1 MRIML
6 LTLLFS
12 TLYAI
17 FLMPAAYGKDI
28 HKEKSLYRNI
38 LVKESNGLRCLV
50 FTVKRGD
57 RNQTC
62 MDLSDPKRLVFPY
75 VRMSLGGL
83 LLNDEP
89 RKILIVGLGG
99 GSIPVTLTELFPNAE
114 ITIVEIDPAVLKVA
128 KRYFNFEETNNMKV
142 EVVDARV
149 FAKRAAIKGKTYD
162 FIILDAF
169 TGDYIPEHLM
179 TTEFLAETQAL
190 LTDDGVLVANTFS
203 TSKLYQHESAT
214 YQHVFGDYLNFKMAN
229 TGNRVII
236 ASQKPLPSD
245 FYLRS
250 KAKQFAA
257 KLDNYGVD
265 IMTFPGRMSR
275 DQDWDTT
282 SKPLTDQYNPAN
294 LLQGES

>member
-1 MRIML
+1 MRTFL
-6 LTLLFS
+6 LALLC
-12 TLYAI
+12 AV
-17 FLMPAAYGKDI
+17 FLLPCAYGKDI

-75 VRMSLGGL
+75 VRMSFGGL
-83 LLNDEP
+83 LLNDNP
-89 RKILIVGLGG
+89 SSILIVGLGG
-99 GSIPVTLTELFPNAE
+99 GSIPVTLTAMFPAAE
-114 ITIVEIDPAVLKVA
+114 ITIVEIDPAVLRVA
-128 KRYFNFEETNNMKV
+128 ERFFDFKETQNMKV
-142 EVVDARV
+142 ELVDARV
-149 FAKRAAIKGKTYD
+149 FAKRAGLKGKTYD

-179 TTEFLAETQAL
+179 TAEFLSETQAL

-203 TSKLYQHESAT
+203 TSKLYDHESVT
-214 YQHVFGDYLNFKMAN
+214 YQQVFGDYLNFKMAN

-236 ASQKPLPSD
+236 ASQQPLPSK

-257 KLDNYGVD
+257 MLDNYGVD
-265 IMTFPGRMSR
+265 IMTYPNRMSR
-275 DQDWDTT
+275 KKDWDAS
-282 SKPLTDQYNPAN
+282 SKPLTDQFNPAN
-294 LLQGES
+294 LLQGGS